1 MFIWKNSLRW
11 NHKQIFFSPAKT
23 SPNKMSKKCCVSVA
37 DVEKSTRPNIQE
49 KSKKEVSDSSTKS
62 SPKQSIHIVFSQIK
76 YRLEIEGE
84 KIFMGVP
91 TMFVERSVVESYG
104 KNHLNSNIGL
114 FYWIFRIFIEN
125 WNNRGKIFMKSAFP
139 LSYMKVLFFNL

>member
-1 MFIWKNSLRW
+1 M
-11 NHKQIFFSPAKT
+11 
-23 SPNKMSKKCCVSVA
+23 A

-114 FYWIFRIFIEN
+114 FY
-125 WNNRGKIFMKSAFP
+125 
-139 LSYMKVLFFNL
+139 